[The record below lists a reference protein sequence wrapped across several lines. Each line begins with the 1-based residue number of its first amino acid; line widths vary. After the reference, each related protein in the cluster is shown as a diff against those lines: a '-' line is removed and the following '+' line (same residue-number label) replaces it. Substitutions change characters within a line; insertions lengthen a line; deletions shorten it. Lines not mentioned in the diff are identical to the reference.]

1 MPTGGERLA
10 RLARYGVT
18 GACSTL
24 THIGVL
30 YLLVELVQAWPV
42 GASAGGLVASSV
54 VACTRQGYWVFRT
67 TQGHVSAGLKF
78 LTVTAVAFTVN
89 AGTLMLG
96 TEVLHAP
103 YQGVQLVALVLIPIV
118 NYALTATWT
127 FRN

>member
-1 MPTGGERLA
+1 MWTADRVG
-10 RLARYGVT
+10 RLARYGVA

-24 THIGVL
+24 THVGVL
-30 YLLVELVQAWPV
+30 FLLVELFRTWPV
-42 GASAGGLVASSV
+42 AASAAGFVASIV
-54 VACTRQGYWVFRT
+54 VSYTLQKYWVFRS

-89 AGTLMLG
+89 AGTLWLG
-96 TEVLHAP
+96 TEVLHGP

-118 NYALTATWT
+118 NYALNATWT